1 MKKCPN
7 CGSVLSDFEPY
18 CDFCGFDP
26 DYDMGSW
33 DYGEPASSRRPYY
46 HGEHIKSST
55 NSQDE
60 ASGIIVGIIFL
71 GVFIFAA
78 WAYLDMYHWDIGF
91 LILSNL
97 ESIFLI
103 IIVIIVLSAACNY
116 FKNI

>member
-26 DYDMGSW
+26 DYDMGDW
-33 DYGEPASSRRPYY
+33 DYSERGSLTMSYY
-46 HGEHIKSST
+46 HGERIKSST
-55 NSQDE
+55 NSQDD

-71 GVFIFAA
+71 GVFIFGA
-78 WAYLDMYHWDIGF
+78 WAYLEMYHWDIGF

-97 ESIFLI
+97 ESIFILI
-103 IIVIIVLSAACNY
+103 ILIIVFSAACSY
-116 FKNI
+116 FNKL